1 MRHAWNRISVVIS
14 LIAILLYVS
23 LRYLFHSTGSIL
35 TLPLSIAIITGGL
48 PLLYDLFRQVL
59 KREFG
64 SDFLAGLSIVTATL
78 MGELLV
84 ATIIV
89 LMLTGGQT
97 LEEFATRRASSV
109 LIALARRM
117 SSIAHRIAGDTTN
130 DIPVSDIRIG
140 DRLVVFP
147 HEICPVDGT
156 VESGT
161 GTMDKSFLTGEPFR
175 VRKISGSQ
183 VISGAL
189 NEDSALFIVADRL
202 AIDSRYARIMQ
213 VMQTAEQ
220 KSSQNS
226 PPRRP
231 FRRSLYAD
239 RNRHCSGGMA
249 AERRSSSKSP
259 HEFAD
264 RLVFYPE
271 ASPFHGEYNLVL
283 SICRDDDKYSGFRR
297 LIVDV
302 LGCTD

>member
-1 MRHAWNRISVVIS
+1 MFENVRHAWNRISVVIS
-14 LIAILLYVS
+14 LTSILLYMS

-35 TLPLSIAIITGGL
+35 TLPLWIAITIGGL
-48 PLLYDLFRQVL
+48 PLIYDLSRQTL
-59 KREFG
+59 KRELG
-64 SDFLAGLSIVTATL
+64 SDLLAGLSIVTATL

-97 LEEFATRRASSV
+97 LEEFATQRASSV
-109 LIALARRM
+109 LTALARRM
-117 SSIAHRIAGDTTN
+117 PSIAHRIAGETTN

-161 GTMDKSFLTGEPFR
+161 GTMDESFLTGEPFR
-175 VRKISGSQ
+175 IRKISGSQ

-220 KSSQNS
+220 S
-226 PPRRP
+226 PPRI
-231 FRRSLYAD
+231 RRL
-239 RNRHCSGGMA
+239 
-249 AERRSSSKSP
+249 
-259 HEFAD
+259 AD
-264 RLVFYPE
+264 RLGAVYTPI
-271 ASPFHGEYNLVL
+271 AIVIALAVTCSPGSAHTQV
-283 SICRDDDKYSGFRR
+283 
-297 LIVDV
+297 
-302 LGCTD
+302 

>member
-1 MRHAWNRISVVIS
+1 MCH
-14 LIAILLYVS
+14 

-35 TLPLSIAIITGGL
+35 TLPLWIAIITGGL
-48 PLLYDLFRQVL
+48 PLLYDLSRQAL

-64 SDFLAGLSIVTATL
+64 SDLLAGLSIVTATL

-117 SSIAHRIAGDTTN
+117 PSIAHRIAGDTTN

-161 GTMDKSFLTGEPFR
+161 GTMDESFLTGEPFR

-220 KSSQNS
+220 S
-226 PPRRP
+226 PPRI
-231 FRRSLYAD
+231 RRL
-239 RNRHCSGGMA
+239 
-249 AERRSSSKSP
+249 
-259 HEFAD
+259 AD
-264 RLVFYPE
+264 RLGAVYTPI
-271 ASPFHGEYNLVL
+271 AIVIALAGWLLSGNPARNLLTSSPIGSS
-283 SICRDDDKYSGFRR
+283 SIQRR
-297 LIVDV
+297 LPFTANTTLFSPSAGTTISTPDFVD
-302 LGCTD
+302 